1 MKKILFLMGASALV
15 LGAFE
20 AKAAGFSDSATGRAT
35 VEVVKT
41 VEITHDDSLDKL
53 SFGQVYAKAN
63 NTVIISQEGA
73 LTQGDATGN
82 FSADK
87 FTVSGPTGANVTL
100 TIPSGVAMNG
110 TSGEALGKS
119 LTATLNPSIISG
131 GTVDLSQGDA
141 IIKVGGSI
149 SVGVD
154 TPLGAYEGTYTVTVN
169 Y

>member
-15 LGAFE
+15 LGALE
-20 AKAAGFSDSATGRAT
+20 AKAFTDSATGKAT

-41 VEITHDDSLDKL
+41 VEITHDDAVDKL

-63 NTVIISQEGA
+63 NTVTISQEGA
-73 LTQGDATGN
+73 LVSGDAAGN

-100 TIPSGVAMNG
+100 TIPSDVAMNG
-110 TSGEALGKS
+110 TSGDALGNS
-119 LTATLNPSIISG
+119 LTATLNPNIISG

-141 IIKVGGSI
+141 IIKVGGTI
-149 SVGVD
+149 SVGVN